1 MVISRELLLETV
13 SNDHFSLE
21 SYVGKHKLLSNI
33 HV

>member
-21 SYVGKHKLLSNI
+21 SYVGKRVNC
-33 HV
+33 